1 MNSAS
6 IAATSGIPL
15 AYIIGI
21 LCSWQLTALIGAF
34 LPTIGIFI
42 FTFVITKDSPV
53 YFMNQGLQDQSL
65 ETLKWCSKQFSILLL
80 SIFKDIDTIIYSKW
94 LIKKMI
100 TICVLQ

>member
-15 AYIIGI
+15 AFIIGI
-21 LCSWQLTALIGAF
+21 LCLWQLTALIGAF

-65 ETLKWCSKQFSILLL
+65 ETLKWCSKQFN
-80 SIFKDIDTIIYSKW
+80 IFKIIISNF
-94 LIKKMI
+94 L
-100 TICVLQ
+100 

>member
-6 IAATSGIPL
+6 IAAASGIPL
-15 AYIIGI
+15 AFIIGI
-21 LCSWQLTALIGAF
+21 LCLWQLTALIGAF

-65 ETLKWCSKQFSILLL
+65 ETLKWCSKQFN
-80 SIFKDIDTIIYSKW
+80 IFKIIISNF
-94 LIKKMI
+94 L
-100 TICVLQ
+100 